1 MVRPQDAK
9 INALSR
15 LIDAGI
21 ICCTLVALV
30 SILQLEWLPSYNW
43 LLLIAILLFSFF
55 TECSRTY
62 KAWRDISI
70 SAELMAVIS
79 NWGAIVAIFVA
90 IEFTF
95 HPVDL
100 YNREM
105 VLYWFVLTPIELISW
120 HSIMRMMLR
129 LFRGSVV
136 SAQKVAIYGATELGV
151 GLEKRIQSMSWAGY
165 DFVGY
170 FDDRRTNGNRRFI
183 SDPNLIKGSSQDL
196 IEQARRAEI
205 DTIFITLPLAA
216 EARIKSLLNQLS
228 DTTVSAYMML
238 DLFSFDLLNA
248 SWLDIQGMPA
258 VSIFESP
265 HKGLDS
271 ISKRIFDVLCSMLIL
286 TLIAVPMLLI
296 AAGIKLTSKGPVIF
310 RQQRYGIGGE
320 PISVWKFRTMICT
333 ESAAKQV
340 VQASKTDRRITPFGR
355 FLRRTSLD
363 ELPQFFNV
371 IAGTMSIV
379 GPRPLTPKNFDFY
392 DTETQSTISKLKPGL
407 TGVGSLI
414 FRNEQSVIENSSKST
429 MDCYKSDIT
438 PYKGEL
444 EKWFSQNQSL
454 YLYFLLIFLTAWVV
468 FFPKSGIVWNVFS
481 SLPTPPAKIKK
492 QFKRSIN
499 V

>member
-379 GPRPLTPKNFDFY
+379 GPRPHAVTHNEFY
-392 DTETQSTISKLKPGL
+392 RTAIHDYMLRHKVKPGI
-407 TGVGSLI
+407 TGLAQV
-414 FRNEQSVIENSSKST
+414 
-429 MDCYKSDIT
+429 
-438 PYKGEL
+438 KGYRGETEVL
-444 EKWFSQNQSL
+444 EKMEGRIKYDLEYIRNWSL
-454 YLYFLLIFLTAWVV
+454 WLDIKLIVV
-468 FFPKSGIVWNVFS
+468 TIFVGFTNKN
-481 SLPTPPAKIKK
+481 AY
-492 QFKRSIN
+492 
-499 V
+499 